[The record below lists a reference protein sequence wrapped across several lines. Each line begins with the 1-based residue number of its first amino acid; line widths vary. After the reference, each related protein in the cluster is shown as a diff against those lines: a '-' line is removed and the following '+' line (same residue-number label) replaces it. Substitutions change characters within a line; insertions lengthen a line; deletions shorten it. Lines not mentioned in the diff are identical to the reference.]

1 MSRKIRSNDTVLF
14 MVITSS
20 EASEPKSDRQLLSLD
35 ICQFALRDAAT
46 KRSMS
51 DINTLT

>member
-20 EASEPKSDRQLLSLD
+20 EASESKSDRQLCLD

-46 KRSMS
+46 KGSIS